1 MGIPLRG
8 GLVALPDARRTEYW
22 EYSPP
27 PALAH
32 AVALSWE
39 GRPGWA
45 RSLRVLPDGCADL
58 EWDGRRLLV
67 SGAHAGPV
75 RVAVGED
82 GTTVGVRLRPGIA
95 GALVGG
101 PASRLD
107 PRPVPLRLLRG
118 PEIRPLE
125 DRLRAADTPAAE
137 RGVLEHGVGRLL
149 EGGGEPDPAVLEA
162 ARRLAAGPAGVER
175 VAAGVGL
182 TPREL
187 RRRFHE
193 HVGYGPKALERVL
206 RFRRFVRR
214 LEAVAAGCVSLA
226 GIAATLG
233 YADQAHLGRECL
245 RLSGST
251 PRALL
256 SRWAASA
263 ETF

>member
-22 EYSPP
+22 EFPPP

-32 AVALSWE
+32 AVALGWE

-45 RSLRVLPDGCADL
+45 RMLRVLPDGCADL
-58 EWDGRRLLV
+58 VWDGRRLLV
-67 SGAHAGPV
+67 SGAHTGPV
-75 RVAVGED
+75 RVAVDD
-82 GTTVGVRLRPGIA
+82 GGTSVGVRLRPGIA
-95 GALVGG
+95 GTLAGC

-118 PEIRPLE
+118 PEVRPLE
-125 DRLRAADTPAAE
+125 ERLRAADGPAAA
-137 RGVLEHGVGRLL
+137 RGVLEHAVGRLL
-149 EGGGEPDPAVLEA
+149 EAGPQPDRAVLEA
-162 ARRLAAGPAGVER
+162 ARRLTVGPAGVER
-175 VAAGVGL
+175 VAAAVGL

-193 HVGYGPKALERVL
+193 QVGYGPKTLERVL

-214 LEAVAAGCVSLA
+214 LEAVASGRTSLA
-226 GIAATLG
+226 GIAAALG

-245 RLSGST
+245 RLSGS
-251 PRALL
+251 PPGALL